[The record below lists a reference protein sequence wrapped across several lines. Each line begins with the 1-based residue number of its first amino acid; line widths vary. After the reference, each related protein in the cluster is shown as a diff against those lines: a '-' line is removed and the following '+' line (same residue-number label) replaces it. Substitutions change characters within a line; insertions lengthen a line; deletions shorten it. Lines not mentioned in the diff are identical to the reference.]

1 MFKGPDTGYP
11 VILHGDELITPM
23 NKVQNVT
30 KTELSSLPMMDSG
43 IGSRPGSDTLIKV
56 IALLTDKLDKMIDQ
70 LEDSVDIQDKI
81 LTEARN

>member
-1 MFKGPDTGYP
+1 
-11 VILHGDELITPM
+11 M